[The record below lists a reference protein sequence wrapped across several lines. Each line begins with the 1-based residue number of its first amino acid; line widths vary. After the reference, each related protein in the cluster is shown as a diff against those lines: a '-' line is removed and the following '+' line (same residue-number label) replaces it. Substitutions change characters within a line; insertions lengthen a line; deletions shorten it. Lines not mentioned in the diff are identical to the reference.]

1 MKAVCG
7 EFVDWK
13 KIITLSGNY
22 TVTGCTMAAK
32 EKLKGLKEG
41 ITKAGINYRQVPYK
55 RFFSV

>member
-7 EFVDWK
+7 EFVDGK

-41 ITKAGINYRQVPYK
+41 ITKA
-55 RFFSV
+55 